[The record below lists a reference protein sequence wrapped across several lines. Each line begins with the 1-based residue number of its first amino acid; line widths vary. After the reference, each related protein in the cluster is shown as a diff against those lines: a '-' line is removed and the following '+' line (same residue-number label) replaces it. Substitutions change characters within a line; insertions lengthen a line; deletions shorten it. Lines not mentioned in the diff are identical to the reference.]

1 MDKFKLIHNELEK
14 IKSRAAVELDYQL
27 VEEVIYRDSN
37 NYNSFSKLIFDIF
50 LVFLERII
58 DSRYTYEA
66 YKSWYIKLEGKE
78 LMWDGRDEYLL
89 LWDTTSGEK
98 KTLLVI
104 ETPKITFKIIT
115 DFINKVNT

>member
-14 IKSRAAVELDYQL
+14 IKLGIAVELDYQL
-27 VEEVIYRDSN
+27 VEEVIHKESN
-37 NYNSFSKLIFDIF
+37 KFNSFSKLIFDLF
-50 LVFLERII
+50 LVFLERTI

-78 LMWDGRDEYLL
+78 LFWDGRDEYLL
-89 LWDTTSGEK
+89 LWDTSSGEK

-104 ETPKITFKIIT
+104 ETRKITFKIIT
-115 DFINKVNT
+115 DFINKINT